1 MIMIDSDLLLQKT
14 ILGTEDVNCQ
24 ENILMFL
31 TDLQNNV
38 GINFEGTTM
47 VSGPTAL
54 IPNFRF

>member
-1 MIMIDSDLLLQKT
+1 MIAIDSDLPLQKT

-24 ENILMFL
+24 ENILTFL
-31 TDLQNNV
+31 TDLQNSV

-54 IPNFRF
+54 IPNFGF

>member
-1 MIMIDSDLLLQKT
+1 MIAIGSDLLLQKT

-31 TDLQNNV
+31 TDLQNSI
-38 GINFEGTTM
+38 GINFKGTTM

-54 IPNFRF
+54 ILNFGF